1 MAQVMSQ
8 QSPQPTQRSGGDQ
21 QQTNNAHVQ
30 SGSEYLQEVLGD
42 VLAGALSS
50 VARER
55 PRDPVQYVA
64 DYLYKVQEEEKQ
76 LASSRYR
83 SDHREHDEPDLRERD
98 EDEEYDKDSGL
109 YEDQEAPSNQSNSTA
124 STLELEEAAAAVA
137 ITKGHRGSKSHGRR
151 HRSRRRTN
159 KESRDSGF
167 AASGP
172 STSSSTDGQARDRES
187 DRRSRGRTKSWRR
200 RTAQSEPANSVTS
213 STSVTY
219 HDRDATDGE
228 GGVKRSRSLQDTR
241 PYQRNDPRRMLS
253 KKVPA
258 AALSG
263 EEYRRKRGLSS
274 QRLPPMKDSP
284 VPSGTI
290 KDHLDYSINGKP
302 KHKQLQPMKGLDKFD
317 WQKHLKKN
325 RKMLKENQMNNL
337 V

>member
-1 MAQVMSQ
+1 MS
-8 QSPQPTQRSGGDQ
+8 QSPQPTQTSGG
-21 QQTNNAHVQ
+21 NSSNGHVQ

-64 DYLYKVQEEEKQ
+64 DYLYKVQEEEKR
-76 LASSRYR
+76 LSSSRHR
-83 SDHREHDEPDLRERD
+83 SDHDHDLRERD
-98 EDEEYDKDSGL
+98 EEEYDKDSGL
-109 YEDQEAPSNQSNSTA
+109 YEDQEAPSNQSNSTI
-124 STLELEEAAAAVA
+124 STLELEEAAEAVA
-137 ITKGHRGSKSHGRR
+137 ITQGHSKSKSRR
-151 HRSRRRTN
+151 HRSRRRHT

-167 AASGP
+167 APSGP
-172 STSSSTDGQARDRES
+172 STSSSTDGHAQDGGGSSSSRQQG
-187 DRRSRGRTKSWRR
+187 RRSRGRTKSWRR

-219 HDRDATDGE
+219 HDGRDRDGE
-228 GGVKRSRSLQDTR
+228 EVKRSRSLQDTR

-325 RKMLKENQMNNL
+325 RKMLRENQLNNL